1 MTRIIKLWPFEKQ
14 EMMKYLVLIANTAIL
29 LILVAGCSSNPKKDK
44 SDSLDGG
51 NEKSPAIIKLADGLT
66 KASEALKVSDIAE
79 KIEYVKL
86 ETTEESILGR
96 GLKVF
101 PIDNGFLI
109 RDNTESLFLF
119 DNNGKFKW
127 KLNNEGR
134 GPAEFVIMPS
144 EIGID
149 LEQKEIIMPDS
160 KKVHIYDFN
169 GQFKR
174 TLNFPFNSGAAYVL
188 SSGLYLLW
196 NFSPCDINIAEVVD
210 RNGMIVKQY
219 KNYSKET
226 RLDEDGNLPFETGL
240 VMPCGNVAFI
250 GNKDTIWQVNSDLKK
265 EIKIVIDSHFNN
277 FRERY
282 YTYGYNALDSDIF
295 IFYFLKK
302 KCSVGYSIK
311 HKMYYKLREGWAKIP
326 DDIDFGPDVSVRR
339 VGSRLVDVIYPTW
352 LIENKTQIK
361 TGSTLSTF
369 VNGLK
374 EDENPIIRLVTFE
387 KP

>member
-1 MTRIIKLWPFEKQ
+1 
-14 EMMKYLVLIANTAIL
+14 MKYVALIANTAIL
-29 LILVAGCSSNPKKDK
+29 LVLVAGCSSNPKKDK
-44 SDSLDGG
+44 PDSLDGG
-51 NEKSPAIIKLADGLT
+51 NEKNPAIIKLADGLK
-66 KASEALKVSDIAE
+66 KASKALKVSDIAD

-101 PIDNGFLI
+101 PFDDGFLI

-119 DNNGKFKW
+119 DSNGKFKW

-149 LEQKEIIMPDS
+149 QKQREIVMPDG

-174 TLNFPFNSGAAYVL
+174 TLNFPFNSGAAYVF

-196 NFSPCDINIAEVVD
+196 NFSPNDINIAEVVD
-210 RNGMIVKQY
+210 RNGVVIKQY
-219 KNYSKET
+219 KNYTKEI
-226 RLDEDGNLPFETGL
+226 RLDEDGNPPFGTGS

-250 GNKDTIWQVNSDLKK
+250 GNKDTVWQVNGDLKK
-265 EIKIVIDSHFNN
+265 EIKIIIDSHFNN
-277 FRERY
+277 FRDRY

-302 KCSVGYSIK
+302 KYSVGYSIK
-311 HKMYYKLREGWAKIP
+311 HKMYYKLSEDWAKIP
-326 DDIDFGPDVSVRR
+326 DDIDFGPDISARR
-339 VGSRLVDVIYPTW
+339 VGSRLVDVIYPSW

-361 TGSTLSTF
+361 KGSALSTF

-374 EDENPIIRLVTFE
+374 EDENPIIRLVTLK